1 VTGSRHA
8 AYVLI
13 AALWAGCA
21 HAPPVRCRYP
31 EGGRRRA
38 AVPEAIAELAGAVDL
53 AVGAERLCGLMPYGS
68 VRCLGPAA
76 RDGSC
81 PDGPV
86 PVGGV
91 VDAAALEGDCARLRD
106 GSARC
111 WGEPRTTEGVELP
124 NAVDEI
130 GLSSGGNGGCARAAG
145 RVSCWSDSRLAPV
158 PKSAP
163 PPEWNRARRVQGLH
177 GARKLV
183 VGAGFAC
190 AIAGDQVVCW
200 GANGSGQLGDG
211 TQTDRLEPRGIA
223 GLEGVVEI
231 AAGESSACART
242 REGRV
247 ACWGAL
253 PDARGTRA
261 QLTPEWM
268 PLPRA
273 RRIALGAG
281 TLCAISDAG
290 AVSCWGDLYTAPLAL
305 VAKRVVP
312 APSGTAPPPVASP
325 GRMQCSEEARYH
337 LGPADA
343 EMVFEG
349 EAECLDWRAFEK
361 AWPNGR
367 CRRLVHRFLRHLRAD
382 GREDWTCECVQGR
395 CRSTD
400 TPEPSPGCGEDPESG
415 APIAPSMVESLCRA
429 SPPVDRAAKGRD
441 RYCANGVQEVIGDC
455 PPPGPGHPCV
465 TPRAWVPIWRC
476 FPDARACAENLRTG
490 REAKVAGV
498 DAACTVVAP

>member
-1 VTGSRHA
+1 VSGSSHTA
-8 AYVLI
+8 LLLI
-13 AALWAGCA
+13 AAALGGCA
-21 HAPPVRCRYP
+21 HAPPARC
-31 EGGRRRA
+31 EGSRRA
-38 AVPEAIAELAGAVDL
+38 AAPEAIAGLAGAVDL
-53 AVGAERLCGLMPYGS
+53 SVAAERLCGLMPYGG

-81 PDGPV
+81 PDAPA

-91 VDAAALEGDCARLRD
+91 VDAVALFGDCARLRD

-111 WGEPRTTEGVELP
+111 WGEPRTAEGVELP
-124 NAVDEI
+124 DAVDEI
-130 GLSSGGNGGCARAAG
+130 GFSSGGNSGCARAAG
-145 RVSCWSDSRLAPV
+145 RVSCWSDSRLAPA
-158 PKSAP
+158 PSSAP
-163 PPEWNRARRVQGLH
+163 PQEWNRARRVQGLH
-177 GARKLV
+177 GAQKLV
-183 VGAGFAC
+183 VGGGFAC
-190 AIAGDQVVCW
+190 AIAHDEVVCW

-211 TQTDRLEPRGIA
+211 TQADRLEPRGVA

-242 REGRV
+242 RDGRV

-253 PDARGTRA
+253 PDAHGTRA
-261 QLTPEWM
+261 QLTPEWVQ
-268 PLPRA
+268 LPRA

-281 TLCAISDAG
+281 TLCAISEAG
-290 AVSCWGDLYTAPLAL
+290 AVLCWGDRYGAPLAL

-312 APSGTAPPPVASP
+312 APSVPAAPAPPISP
-325 GRMQCSEEARYH
+325 GRMQCGEEARYH

-343 EMVFEG
+343 EMIFEG
-349 EAECLDWRAFEK
+349 ESECLDWRAFEK
-361 AWPNGR
+361 AWPSGR
-367 CRRLVHRFLRHLRAD
+367 CRRVVHRLLRHRRAD
-382 GREDWTCECVQGR
+382 GKEDWSCECLQGR

-415 APIAPSMVESLCRA
+415 APIAPSTVESLCRA
-429 SPPVDRAAKGRD
+429 SPPVDRAARGKS

-476 FPDARACAENLRTG
+476 FRDARACEENLRTG